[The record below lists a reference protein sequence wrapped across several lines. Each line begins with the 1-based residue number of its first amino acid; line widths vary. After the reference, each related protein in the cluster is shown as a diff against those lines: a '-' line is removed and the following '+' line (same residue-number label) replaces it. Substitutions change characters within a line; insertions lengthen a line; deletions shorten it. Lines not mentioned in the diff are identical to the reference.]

1 MVGRGFWRR
10 HRESLRS
17 ALRSLLTSA
26 VLVTLYYLLPLDK
39 AFSPKTVFTLVSGIA
54 AVGVLLSWQIREI
67 TRARRPELRAMEALA
82 TSAPLYLLL
91 FAIVYYLMERSAP
104 SSFSEALTRTDA
116 LYFTVT
122 VFSTVGFGDITARS
136 ETARAL
142 VTGQM
147 AVNVLLIGVA
157 ARLLVSAV
165 QQGRLQQGA
174 SPPGAPGV
182 PRPGAPGG
190 TPPSE
195 D

>member
-1 MVGRGFWRR
+1 MGRSFWRN
-10 HRESLRS
+10 HREAIRS
-17 ALRSLLTSA
+17 TLRSLLTSA

-39 AFSPKTVFTLVSGIA
+39 AFTPTTVVALVGGIA
-54 AVGVLLSWQIREI
+54 AVALLLAWQIREI
-67 TRARRPELRAMEALA
+67 TRAARPELRAMEALA
-82 TSAPLYLLL
+82 TSAPLYMLL
-91 FAIVYYLMERSAP
+91 FATVYYVMERSAP
-104 SSFSEALTRTDA
+104 GSFSETLTRTDA

-165 QQGRLQQGA
+165 QQGRQQQGA
-174 SPPGAPGV
+174 VEPGARGDGLPF
-182 PRPGAPGG
+182 
-190 TPPSE
+190 E
-195 D
+195 K

>member
-1 MVGRGFWRR
+1 M
-10 HRESLRS
+10 
-17 ALRSLLTSA
+17 TSA

-39 AFSPKTVFTLVSGIA
+39 TFTPTTVVTLVGGVV
-54 AVGVLLSWQIREI
+54 AVALLLSWQIREI

-82 TSAPLYLLL
+82 TSAPLYMLL
-91 FAIVYYLMERSAP
+91 FAIVYYLMERSAAG
-104 SSFSEALTRTDA
+104 SFSETLSRTDA

-136 ETARAL
+136 ETARVL

-165 QQGRLQQGA
+165 QQGRSQQN
-174 SPPGAPGV
+174 PPGPD
-182 PRPGAPGG
+182 
-190 TPPSE
+190 TP
-195 D
+195 